1 MSDAAVE
8 EQIQQMLFYVQEG
21 SADVWK
27 ENILKDLE
35 SENLEYKT
43 VEEFLADLRKEFTET
58 DKNAVKVVEL
68 KRLE

>member
-8 EQIQQMLFYVQEG
+8 EQILQMLFYVQEG